1 MAAPTPEF
9 EPGTEQ
15 YHSLVDHA
23 LMTTRGVRR
32 RLDFERDVDD
42 QTILDCIDVAEQ
54 APTGGNNGSRRW
66 IVIRDQD
73 TKDRMAELY
82 LSAGVDWVIQAADR
96 LKGTGHQNEAL
107 MQGAKHLGENI
118 SRAPALVIP
127 TVIGRHD
134 GSGRPG
140 LFDSVIQSAWS
151 FMVALRARG
160 LGTVWTTM
168 YLNEADAV
176 AELLDLPDDV
186 TQICLFPVAYTV
198 GTDFKATSR
207 RYPARDITY
216 FDRYGRT
223 LAEGRSEPRSI
234 VDGPGQLVEID
245 IKARPEIVWE
255 FVSDVNLSAE
265 FSEEFQGGE
274 WDDPDG
280 DSGVG
285 STFTGHNK
293 HPQVGEWS
301 TTSHVTVWD
310 PPREFA
316 WSVADP
322 EAPAAQWRFTVEKVP
337 GGSRLRYH
345 VRLGPGRSG
354 LTPAIEA
361 MPDKEARIVAGR
373 QREHQQNM
381 QRVIEG
387 IKEKAETQ
395 AAVERSDPSGFPR

>member
-316 WSVADP
+316 WSVADL

-381 QRVIEG
+381 QRVIKG